1 MWADVVMPG
10 PASAGPSRY
19 RSRAMAART
28 SPTIRPVREEE
39 LASWF
44 AAFGMAFYIW
54 ASDPEASAAARRPSM
69 DLERTIGAFD
79 DDAIV
84 GTFRTF
90 PTKLTLPGGTRID
103 ASAVSAVSVRPTHR
117 RRGILRQLVAD
128 DVRRSVERGD
138 VASVLIAAE
147 WPIYGRF
154 GYGPATWQA
163 TWSLRTREAQ
173 LMVDPVGSIEIVD
186 RKSARE
192 LVPDIY
198 DRCAARQ
205 PGEIGRGPARWDAD
219 LGIVEIPGRPAW
231 KGAII
236 VHRNADGE
244 PDGFAR
250 FHGEEHWTDMSPD
263 HVLLLDD
270 LHGETIE
277 AELDLWRHLAQMDLT
292 ATIRTEHP
300 RRSMEP
306 LKWILSNPRA
316 IRVSEQADFLW
327 LRVFDV
333 PAFFSARSYA
343 HDGSILFEV
352 TDDVAGAPGPAAG
365 RYRLDIRDGVG
376 TCERI
381 TEASDL
387 TIDIRALSAAAL
399 GGTRLA
405 DATRI
410 QPHAE
415 HRAGA
420 LGEADA
426 LLLTP
431 DPPWCS
437 TWF

>member
-1 MWADVVMPG
+1 MPS
-10 PASAGPSRY
+10 PSA
-19 RSRAMAART
+19 
-28 SPTIRPVREEE
+28 PTIRPVRDDE
-39 LASWF
+39 LATWF
-44 AAFGMAFYIW
+44 AAFGSAFYIW
-54 ASDPEASAAARRPSM
+54 ATDPEASAAARRPSM
-69 DLERTIGAFD
+69 DLERTIGPIE

-90 PTKLTLPGGTRID
+90 PTKLTLPGSARID

-117 RRGILRQLVAD
+117 RRGILRQLIAD

-138 VASVLIAAE
+138 VASMLIAAE

-163 TWSLRTREAQ
+163 TWSLRTREAR
-173 LMVDPVGSIEIVD
+173 LMVEPVGSVEIID
-186 RKSARE
+186 RTTARE
-192 LVPDIY
+192 LVPAIY
-198 DRCAARQ
+198 DRCAANQ
-205 PGEIGRGPARWDAD
+205 PGEIGRGAARWDSE

-231 KGAII
+231 KGAVII
-236 VHRNADGE
+236 HRSAAGK

-250 FHGEEHWTDMSPD
+250 FHGEEHWTDMAPD
-263 HVLLLDD
+263 HALLLDD
-270 LHGETIE
+270 LHGETLE

-306 LKWILSNPRA
+306 LKWVLSNPRA
-316 IRVSEQADFLW
+316 VRVSEPTDFLW

-333 PAFFSARSYA
+333 PAFFSTRSYA
-343 HDGSILFEV
+343 HDGMIVVEV
-352 TDDVAGAPGPAAG
+352 TDDVGRSSGPAAG
-365 RYRLDIRDGVG
+365 RYRLEVRRGAGVCVR
-376 TCERI
+376 TD
-381 TEASDL
+381 AAPDL
-387 TIDIRALSAAAL
+387 TVDIRALSAAAL

-410 QPHAE
+410 QPHEE
-415 HRAGA
+415 HRPGA
-420 LGEADA
+420 LAEADA